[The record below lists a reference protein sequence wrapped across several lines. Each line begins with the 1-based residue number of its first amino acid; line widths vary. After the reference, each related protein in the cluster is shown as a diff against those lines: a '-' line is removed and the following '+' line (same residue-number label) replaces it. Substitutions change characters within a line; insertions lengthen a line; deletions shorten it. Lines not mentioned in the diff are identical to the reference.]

1 MSNNYNSDT
10 IIVPQQ
16 IVPQQI
22 VTMITKITHK
32 GYIVAKESVAPE
44 LLKEMRSDLTVKPN
58 VNPDFA
64 GAQSVEPYPIF
75 QESSNRLYIPRF
87 YGLQKLGT
95 PTRGMKFPHP
105 TSCTNLD
112 ASTMTLRDYQVP
124 IVEKTLDILNNGCG
138 GGVLE
143 LYTGSGKTSIAIYI
157 MCSLKVKTLII
168 VHKSFLLQQ
177 WVERIQQF
185 APKARIG
192 VIQGTKYDVESKD
205 VVIGM
210 LQTLSM
216 KDFSE
221 QQLGA
226 LSEFGFVCVD
236 ETHHIGAEVFC
247 RALPKVSTR
256 YMLGLSATPIRKD
269 GLTKVIYWYIG
280 PPAYTLQRDG
290 TDAQKVLV
298 KKIVFKSDD
307 MQYKREFKN
316 FKGTVMLPQTI
327 SNVVEYEPRNAVI
340 VNEVMYYI
348 MEPGRQIMVIS
359 DRIQH
364 LHHLKNIIDSSI
376 QTKGLN
382 LKTGLYT
389 GQQKQKE
396 LQISEKANII
406 FSSYAMCREGL
417 DIQSLNTIILS
428 TSTGDVIQTCGRILR
443 KVHDISPLVIDVADS
458 FSTFIGQAKK
468 REAFY
473 KKSMYAVTSFSYR
486 VGQPLNSLDISSQKL
501 LSDSLEST
509 KYNKNKQR
517 SSVIADSSSEDDEKE
532 KETEDDGETKPTK
545 SGKFAFIEEDA

>member
-1 MSNNYNSDT
+1 
-10 IIVPQQ
+10 
-16 IVPQQI
+16 
-22 VTMITKITHK
+22 MITKITHK
-32 GYIVAKESVAPE
+32 GYFVVKDSITSE
-44 LLKEMRSDLTVKPN
+44 LLKEIRDDLTVKPN

-64 GAQSVEPYPIF
+64 GAQSVEPYPIY
-75 QESSNRLYIPRF
+75 QESAQRLYLPRF

-95 PTRGMKFPHP
+95 PTLGVKFSKP
-105 TSCTNLD
+105 TTSQESQESTRDNLD
-112 ASTMTLRDYQVP
+112 ASTMKLRDYQVP
-124 IVEKTLDILNNGCG
+124 IVEKTLDILRKGSG

-157 MCSLKVKTLII
+157 MCSLKVKTLIV

-192 VIQGTKYDVESKD
+192 TIQGTKFDVESKD

-216 KDFSE
+216 KDFTD
-221 QQLGA
+221 QQLSY

-247 RALPKVSTR
+247 RALPKISTR

-280 PPAYTLQRDG
+280 PPAYSLQRNG
-290 TDAQKVLV
+290 SDAQKVIV
-298 KKIVFKSDD
+298 KKIVFKSDEIR
-307 MQYKREFKN
+307 YNREFKN

-327 SNVVEYEPRNAVI
+327 SNVVEYEPRNLVI
-340 VNEVMYYI
+340 VHEVMYYVK
-348 MEPGRQIMVIS
+348 EPGRQIMVIS

-364 LHHLKNIIDSSI
+364 LHHLKNVIDSII
-376 QTKGLN
+376 QTKSLQ

-396 LQISEKANII
+396 LQISEKADII

-417 DIQSLNTIILS
+417 DIQSLNTILLS

-443 KVHDISPLVIDVADS
+443 KVHDVSPLVIDLADS
-458 FSTFIGQAKK
+458 FSSFVGQSKK
-468 REAFY
+468 RDAFY
-473 KKSMYAVTSFSYR
+473 KKSKYLVCSFNHR
-486 VGQPLNSLDISSQKL
+486 VGASLDALEVSTTTLLEDAIKNTQRKSRATTNIVEDSESSESNDESSDDEATNTSSQK
-501 LSDSLEST
+501 E
-509 KYNKNKQR
+509 K
-517 SSVIADSSSEDDEKE
+517 SSKLAFIDDE
-532 KETEDDGETKPTK
+532 
-545 SGKFAFIEEDA
+545 